1 MQHSSFEFVSSSLF
15 FVEEFHSLPTSCIAL
30 FGACAHG
37 RFSEFWEHS
46 FQWEQR
52 ILNGLK
58 FLSEFLSLWVH
69 VLDNLAV
76 FLSMEVRCRS
86 YWWQATDIGNLV
98 IRGCS
103 RFTIHN
109 KRHGMRFSLLH
120 CVLYHTPCIC
130 PRSFSPWLTRRSA
143 LSSKLAAQQSPQ
155 SSHPQQS
162 HYRIGHKT
170 GAFKSSIVEQSG

>member
-130 PRSFSPWLTRRSA
+130 FWLFSPWLTPKIGSFVKTCCSA
-143 LSSKLAAQQSPQ
+143 KPPKFPPTTIPLP
-155 SSHPQQS
+155 H
-162 HYRIGHKT
+162 RT
-170 GAFKSSIVEQSG
+170 